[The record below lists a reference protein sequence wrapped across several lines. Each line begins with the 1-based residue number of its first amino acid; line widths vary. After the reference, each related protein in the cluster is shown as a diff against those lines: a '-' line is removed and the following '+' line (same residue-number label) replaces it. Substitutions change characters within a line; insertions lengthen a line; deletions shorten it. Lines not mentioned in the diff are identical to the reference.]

1 MFPEPISPLS
11 QFRLLLVLGWLF
23 CVIGCSARTEPEA
36 SFEPNL
42 VHAFKYQYGK
52 QGIPMKQAA
61 KDAAWIAET
70 MFGTPNDPRL
80 PKVVSDDQELASIV
94 SMDRLVRASGPIQA
108 EGRGLYRKHCVVCHG
123 VTGNGLGPTAAVQ
136 VPYPRDYRM
145 GVFKFK
151 STPRGVKPTRDDI
164 ANSIRVGI
172 GGTAMKA
179 LREMTEDTITEED
192 IQSLTDY
199 VIYLS
204 WRGELERKVIDDGI
218 ELDLEAGERILNYE
232 FAERLLASPE
242 LGDRLDAILE
252 DVDGDDLE
260 EYESYLAMEQRLKT
274 DSELKAILDQALK
287 SEIEPDDEKLAA
299 DLEAYEDYLDLADEL
314 AEDADLKANLASA
327 FEQSNSKELLNYELY
342 LESWEYAEGFAEEI
356 GESWLESA
364 EEVLVVP
371 EPPTGFP
378 LAESHADF
386 VRMSKSEK
394 ASELAASVER
404 GQELFKGKIASC
416 SKCHGEQGLG
426 NGQTTDFDDWTKDW
440 TLVESVGLNPK
451 DEESLIP
458 LLARGALPPRNAIPR
473 NFAEGVFRGGSS
485 SQDLY
490 RRIMLGIDGTPMP
503 AASFVEGQFEQDDVW
518 HLINFIRS
526 LQESDGDEAIA
537 PTPAA

>member
-1 MFPEPISPLS
+1 MLENPPLTLAVSNSLIFQTQSRSRMFPEPISPLS

-80 PKVVSDDQELASIV
+80 PKVVADDQELASIV
-94 SMDRLVRASGPIQA
+94 NMDRLVRASGPIQA

-204 WRGELERKVIDDGI
+204 WRGELERKRHRRWDRTGPGGGRTDPQ
-218 ELDLEAGERILNYE
+218 LRICR
-232 FAERLLASPE
+232 ATTGVSRT
-242 LGDRLDAILE
+242 R
-252 DVDGDDLE
+252 
-260 EYESYLAMEQRLKT
+260 R
-274 DSELKAILDQALK
+274 
-287 SEIEPDDEKLAA
+287 
-299 DLEAYEDYLDLADEL
+299 
-314 AEDADLKANLASA
+314 SA
-327 FEQSNSKELLNYELY
+327 RCN
-342 LESWEYAEGFAEEI
+342 
-356 GESWLESA
+356 
-364 EEVLVVP
+364 P
-371 EPPTGFP
+371 
-378 LAESHADF
+378 
-386 VRMSKSEK
+386 
-394 ASELAASVER
+394 R
-404 GQELFKGKIASC
+404 GC
-416 SKCHGEQGLG
+416 
-426 NGQTTDFDDWTKDW
+426 
-440 TLVESVGLNPK
+440 
-451 DEESLIP
+451 
-458 LLARGALPPRNAIPR
+458 
-473 NFAEGVFRGGSS
+473 
-485 SQDLY
+485 
-490 RRIMLGIDGTPMP
+490 
-503 AASFVEGQFEQDDVW
+503 
-518 HLINFIRS
+518 
-526 LQESDGDEAIA
+526 
-537 PTPAA
+537 

>member
-1 MFPEPISPLS
+1 
-11 QFRLLLVLGWLF
+11 
-23 CVIGCSARTEPEA
+23 
-36 SFEPNL
+36 
-42 VHAFKYQYGK
+42 
-52 QGIPMKQAA
+52 
-61 KDAAWIAET
+61 
-70 MFGTPNDPRL
+70 
-80 PKVVSDDQELASIV
+80 
-94 SMDRLVRASGPIQA
+94 
-108 EGRGLYRKHCVVCHG
+108 
-123 VTGNGLGPTAAVQ
+123 
-136 VPYPRDYRM
+136 
-145 GVFKFK
+145 
-151 STPRGVKPTRDDI
+151 
-164 ANSIRVGI
+164 
-172 GGTAMKA
+172 
-179 LREMTEDTITEED
+179 
-192 IQSLTDY
+192 
-199 VIYLS
+199 
-204 WRGELERKVIDDGI
+204 
-218 ELDLEAGERILNYE
+218 
-232 FAERLLASPE
+232 
-242 LGDRLDAILE
+242 
-252 DVDGDDLE
+252 
-260 EYESYLAMEQRLKT
+260 MEQRLKT

-327 FEQSNSKELLNYELY
+327 FEQSNSKELLDYELY
-342 LESWEYAEGFAEEI
+342 LESWEYAEGFAQEI

-386 VRMSKSEK
+386 VRMSQSEK

-503 AASFVEGQFEQDDVW
+503 AASFVEGQFDQDDVW